1 MEEPLERIERERQEK
16 KISEK
21 TLMVILAAL
30 AAAVVALATI
40 LVISRGK
47 VVKTT
52 GENKK
57 YNELV
62 QQLNIEKEELTRQVE
77 ALQDDFAGLTSEY
90 DSINTQ
96 LDASR
101 EQIDQLVAQ
110 LKKTDA
116 TNRSK
121 IRQYESELGTLRS
134 IMRGYINQ
142 IDSLN
147 TLNHRLAQEASEAR
161 EEAASQAR
169 KNEKLTAKN
178 EELSA
183 KVSVG
188 STLRARGLRI
198 DALNAGD
205 KIVDRAGRVKRML
218 VSLSLA
224 ANDLAP
230 TGPVTIYVRV
240 VAPDGSL
247 LSDGR
252 GTSFN
257 SAGVQL
263 DATASR
269 EVDYE
274 GEEVDMSIYVND
286 VAPAQTGT
294 YTMEAYTTSGLLGA
308 AALVLR

>member
-1 MEEPLERIERERQEK
+1 
-16 KISEK
+16 
-21 TLMVILAAL
+21 
-30 AAAVVALATI
+30 
-40 LVISRGK
+40 
-47 VVKTT
+47 
-52 GENKK
+52 
-57 YNELV
+57 
-62 QQLNIEKEELTRQVE
+62 
-77 ALQDDFAGLTSEY
+77 
-90 DSINTQ
+90 
-96 LDASR
+96 
-101 EQIDQLVAQ
+101 
-110 LKKTDA
+110 
-116 TNRSK
+116 
-121 IRQYESELGTLRS
+121 
-134 IMRGYINQ
+134 MRGYINQ

-161 EEAASQAR
+161 AEAASQAR
-169 KNEKLTAKN
+169 RNEKLTAKN

-188 STLRARGLRI
+188 STLKARGLRI

-224 ANDLAP
+224 ANDLAQ

-240 VAPDGSL
+240 VAPDGTL

-257 SAGVQL
+257 SAGIQL

-286 VAPAQTGT
+286 VAPAQAGT